1 MAKRLP
7 LIILI
12 WLGTDLYFY
21 QAVQTLINSSE
32 LSWTYWLIDP
42 LIMSGIIA
50 AIFVRRGSRLQENL
64 ITWMMGLMLLVFIP
78 RLFSLPVLLIEDVTR
93 PFRGFPPRTVLISF

>member
-21 QAVQTLINSSE
+21 QAVQTLVNSSE

-50 AIFVRRGSRLQENL
+50 AIFVRRGSRLQQNL
-64 ITWMMGLMLLVFIP
+64 ITWMMGLMLLAFIP

-93 PFRGFPPRTVLISF
+93 PFRGFPPRIVLISF